1 MKIPAFTATGPC
13 APPDGFRPYVY
24 GAALGRPSRGRPEK
38 VLERLARLGVIAPG
52 ATLPAVPRPRP
63 ERERR
68 EAAERARLEA
78 ARCPNPACRALPPN
92 HLDGCYLAPMPDPSR
107 PRCPGCEYPAGS
119 LGCRMTHRS
128 GT

>member
-1 MKIPAFTATGPC
+1 MTAGVAAAGPS
-13 APPDGFRPYVY
+13 APPDGFIPYVY
-24 GAALGRPSRGRPEK
+24 GATLGRPSRGRPEK

-63 ERERR
+63 RPERERR

-78 ARCPNPACRALPPN
+78 GRCQDCRALPPN
-92 HLDGCYLAPMPDPSR
+92 HHAGCGRVHVPDPSR